1 MHARSRRQPLVIA
14 LFGVLAVLAAACGD
28 DGDAAAPEGAT
39 EAPVEEPGGT
49 EPATEGGGTEAGATP
64 EDGATAAAADFDC
77 SMMEGETITFV
88 VPFSPGGGYD
98 SYARMIAPFLAE
110 QTGASVIVEN
120 QPGAGGLLAINSLL
134 TAEPDGTTIAIM
146 NAVGAGG
153 GAIAGAEG
161 VQFELDELTYLGR
174 VGASYH
180 IFATAAD
187 GEYQTWDD
195 VLAAEEFR
203 YGSTGPGAA
212 DFVNGNLLNAMF
224 DGGWNIVTGFEGSE
238 ENELAVTRGDVD
250 GMTGDFDSRFPAIE
264 AGDHTAVLLIGPER
278 DPLLPDTPALLE
290 IDLDERQRELAQA
303 QIDLLDFGRPIVAP
317 PDMPEDRLACMR
329 GALRAAVEDPELL
342 EQAETT
348 QRPINYMSGEDLEEL
363 VSRLLDPSPE
373 FQQVLQQAYSTG

>member
-1 MHARSRRQPLVIA
+1 MHARAPFRTLIA
-14 LFGVLAVLAAACGD
+14 VLGVLAVLAAACGD
-28 DGDAAAPEGAT
+28 DGEAGGGEAGGGAAPDTAT
-39 EAPVEEPGGT
+39 EALAGAPAGT
-49 EPATEGGGTEAGATP
+49 EVGTDA
-64 EDGATAAAADFDC
+64 ATAAAADFDC
-77 SMMEGETITFV
+77 SMLEGETITFV

-110 QTGASVIVEN
+110 QTGADVIVEN

-134 TAEPDGTTIAIM
+134 AAEPDGTTIAIM

-161 VQFELDELTYLGR
+161 VQFQLDELTYIGR

-180 IFATAAD
+180 IFATGAD
-187 GEYQTWDD
+187 SEFQTWDD

-212 DFVNGNLLNAMF
+212 DFVNGNLLNAIF
-224 DGGWNIVTGFEGSE
+224 DGGWTIVTGFEGSE

-250 GMTGDFDSRFPAIE
+250 GMTGDFDSRMPAIE
-264 AGDHTAVLLIGPER
+264 AGDHRPLLLIGPER
-278 DPLLPDTPALLE
+278 DPRLPDTPALLE
-290 IDLDERQRELAQA
+290 LDLDERQRELAQA

-317 PDMPEDRLACMR
+317 PDMPEDQLACLR

-348 QRPINYMSGEDLEEL
+348 QRPIAYMSGEELEEL
-363 VSRLLDPSPE
+363 VSRLLNPSPE
-373 FQQVLQQAYSTG
+373 FQQVLQQAYSSG